1 MKNAVAAEVGFM
13 ARRSDREDPLSE
25 VRRLLRRLRGA
36 PSAQPRAVLLGSVEI
51 ALFRLPAR
59 QQAIVRRYDLNGERA
74 TKIQGDLGLSPRQF
88 FRDRRAGLALLSSY
102 LSEPTHTPPPTRVCV
117 ALEAPCEAG
126 IAARAFARSLAQ
138 AGDTRCLDV
147 LRDLAATARE
157 AVDRADI
164 LLELAETAADCS
176 DESVAAEA
184 TGEASLIVSSICE
197 PQAGQVLRG
206 RLARARSRLSLS
218 LDDALSSIAQALS
231 ILRAGVADGSSDSK
245 SASALVD
252 ALGDAALLHFSLGAY
267 ARARAASLE
276 AVALIDTFEL
286 RRRPK
291 ALEILAMHAAIEA
304 CIGGRTSAAIADVT
318 SLLHLAV
325 DSGWSSTACRLGADL
340 VGLHA
345 ICGEYAEAI
354 RWYQHL
360 LSFSQGG
367 ARASDRANL
376 AMEAAHSYTMAGR
389 SREALVILG
398 YVRPENGCP
407 RNELPSWHAVASAAL
422 ANLGDGTA
430 AIAEA
435 RSALSGYRSRGVERG
450 VGDAHH
456 LLAICH
462 ARRGDTGR
470 AREHIGEARRLV
482 ERYGVPYALLL
493 TLVSEAAIVRS
504 AAARND
510 AIEYGRL
517 LRRLSHDGCVSS

>member
-1 MKNAVAAEVGFM
+1 M
-13 ARRSDREDPLSE
+13 ARRSDRDDPLSE
-25 VRRLLRRLRGA
+25 VRHMLRRLRGA
-36 PSAQPRAVLLGSVEI
+36 PSAQPRAELLGSVEI
-51 ALFRLPAR
+51 ALFRLPSR
-59 QQAIVRRYDLNGERA
+59 QQAIVRRYDINGERA
-74 TKIQGDLGLSPRQF
+74 SKIQDDLALSPRQF
-88 FRDRRAGLALLSSY
+88 FRDRRAGLGRLRSY
-102 LSEPTHTPPPTRVCV
+102 LFEAKHTPQP
-117 ALEAPCEAG
+117 AKAHASLAAPCETG

-138 AGDTRCLDV
+138 AGDARCLDV

-157 AVDRADI
+157 AADRADL

-184 TGEASLIVSSICE
+184 TGEAWLLVSSVGDA
-197 PQAGQVLRG
+197 QAGRLLRG
-206 RLARARSRLSLS
+206 RLARARSRLSPS
-218 LDDALSSIAQALS
+218 LDDALSLIAQALT
-231 ILRAGVADGSSDSK
+231 ILRAGAVGSSDAK

-267 ARARAASLE
+267 ARARASSLE
-276 AVALIDTFEL
+276 AVAMIDTFEL
-286 RRRPK
+286 RGRPK
-291 ALEILAMHAAIEA
+291 TLEILAMHAAIEA
-304 CIGGRTSAAIADVT
+304 CINGRTSAAIADVT
-318 SLLHLAV
+318 ALLRVAV

-345 ICGEYAEAI
+345 ICGDYTEAI

-360 LSFSQGG
+360 MSFSHGG

-376 AMEAAHSYTMAGR
+376 AMEAAHSYTMVGR

-407 RNELPSWHAVASAAL
+407 RSELPSWHAVAGAAL

-435 RSALSGYRSRGVERG
+435 QSALSGYRSRGVERG

-456 LLAICH
+456 LLAVCH
-462 ARRGDTGR
+462 ARRGDARR

-517 LRRLSHDGCVSS
+517 LRRLARA

>member
-1 MKNAVAAEVGFM
+1 M
-13 ARRSDREDPLSE
+13 
-25 VRRLLRRLRGA
+25 
-36 PSAQPRAVLLGSVEI
+36 
-51 ALFRLPAR
+51 
-59 QQAIVRRYDLNGERA
+59 RRYDLNGERA
-74 TKIQGDLGLSPRQF
+74 STIQGDLGLSPRQF

-102 LSEPTHTPPPTRVCV
+102 LFESEHIQQPARVR
-117 ALEAPCEAG
+117 ATLEAPCDAG

-138 AGDTRCLDV
+138 AGDTRCLGV
-147 LRDLAATARE
+147 LRELAATARE
-157 AVDRADI
+157 AVDRADL

-184 TGEASLIVSSICE
+184 TGEASLIVNSICE
-197 PQAGQVLRG
+197 QQAGQLLRG

-218 LDDALSSIAQALS
+218 LDDALSSITQALS
-231 ILRAGVADGSSDSK
+231 ILRAGVAGTNDSK

-252 ALGDAALLHFSLGAY
+252 ALGDTALLHFSLGAY
-267 ARARAASLE
+267 ARAHASSLE

-304 CIGGRTSAAIADVT
+304 CIGGRTSAAIAEVT
-318 SLLHLAV
+318 SLLRLAV

-345 ICGEYAEAI
+345 ICGDYDEAI

-360 LSFSQGG
+360 LSFSHGG

-407 RNELPSWHAVASAAL
+407 RNELPSWHAVAGAAL
-422 ANLGDGTA
+422 ANLGDGSA

-462 ARRGDTGR
+462 ARRGDARR

-504 AAARND
+504 
-510 AIEYGRL
+510 
-517 LRRLSHDGCVSS
+517 